1 ARNSQMYGLYFSL
14 ELGREAGKFSRRRD
28 LCRFSLSAVSF
39 RDRSLEIGRGYLRG
53 LSADFRA

>member
-1 ARNSQMYGLYFSL
+1 MYGLYFSL